1 MSLKSWLSEIASSFQ
16 PAADK
21 VKSLKWNPVQQE
33 LIDLIWS
40 KMGPTLQAALW
51 ALVTIIIKK
60 YGPEVG
66 QKLFQSILDN
76 LKKQGVEV
84 A

>member
-1 MSLKSWLSEIASSFQ
+1 MNWLKDLYAKLSFQ
-16 PAADK
+16 SRYDRLKAMKWTPA
-21 VKSLKWNPVQQE
+21 QQQMIDEIWE
-33 LIDLIWS
+33 LL
-40 KMGPTLQAALW
+40 GPSIQKALW
-51 ALVTIIIKK
+51 ALVTIIISK

-66 QKLFQSILDN
+66 QRLFQSILDN

>member
-1 MSLKSWLSEIASSFQ
+1 MNWLKELYAKLAFQ
-16 PAADK
+16 NRYDQIKAMKWTPA
-21 VKSLKWNPVQQE
+21 QQQMIDDVWE
-33 LIDLIWS
+33 LL
-40 KMGPTLQAALW
+40 GPSIQKALW
-51 ALVTIIIKK
+51 ALVTIIISK

>member
-1 MSLKSWLSEIASSFQ
+1 VW
-16 PAADK
+16 
-21 VKSLKWNPVQQE
+21 E
-33 LIDLIWS
+33 LL
-40 KMGPTLQAALW
+40 GPSIQKALW
-51 ALVTIIIKK
+51 ALVTIIISK

-66 QKLFQSILDN
+66 QRLFQSILDN